1 MQNAAASTSTL
12 SLRRFR
18 PSFKRRATTTGF
30 GSDVSP
36 SSTPPL
42 SSPALI
48 PDQQPSY
55 TPTQQIE
62 KSGEEVAFE
71 GRLRPRVL
79 ERHNAARDVGQ
90 RESITS
96 QKTLQQVDLGLDTGA
111 GSPAATPTPTGPGV
125 ASLDHPPR
133 PPIENPLSLIATLL
147 PTALSL
153 LSQLGPSHL
162 FSPPLFL
169 PNMSTLFDSSNSGA
183 PPHASDSASF
193 TSSRTSASHPFTL
206 PTSVQN
212 PSYTHELHAPSTVSV
227 PAVSAAAIWRLFRGF
242 EWIGEVGRNGYKSPM
257 LDTDE
262 DDKVFDFPAVLQ
274 GVADVLAAE
283 AAARRVELVIG
294 QVGSG
299 SAPSPVNTPPVD
311 NAGPPEDK
319 EKTTASRELLVRAD
333 ERGWGVVLIW
343 VSDYSSP

>member
-1 MQNAAASTSTL
+1 MQNDAASTST
-12 SLRRFR
+12 SSFKRFR
-18 PSFKRRATTTGF
+18 PSFKRRATTAGF

-36 SSTPPL
+36 PSTPPL
-42 SSPALI
+42 SSPTVLL
-48 PDQQPSY
+48 DQQPNQTVSY
-55 TPTQQIE
+55 LSE
-62 KSGEEVAFE
+62 RGGEEAALEVRA
-71 GRLRPRVL
+71 RPRVL

-90 RESITS
+90 RESIMS
-96 QKTLQQVDLGLDTGA
+96 QKTLQQVDLGLDTRI
-111 GSPAATPTPTGPGV
+111 GSPTTTPTPTGPGV

-133 PPIENPLSLIATLL
+133 PPLENPLSLIATLL

-169 PNMSTLFDSSNSGA
+169 PNMSTLLDPSPNSA
-183 PPHASDSASF
+183 APHASDSASF
-193 TSSRTSASHPFTL
+193 TSSRTSASHPFTI
-206 PTSVQN
+206 PTSHHI

-242 EWIGEVGRNGYKSPM
+242 EWIGEVGRNGYKSPL
-257 LDTDE
+257 LDTEE

-283 AAARRVELVIG
+283 AAARKVELVIG

-311 NAGPPEDK
+311 SGQPQDK

-343 VSDYSSP
+343 VRD